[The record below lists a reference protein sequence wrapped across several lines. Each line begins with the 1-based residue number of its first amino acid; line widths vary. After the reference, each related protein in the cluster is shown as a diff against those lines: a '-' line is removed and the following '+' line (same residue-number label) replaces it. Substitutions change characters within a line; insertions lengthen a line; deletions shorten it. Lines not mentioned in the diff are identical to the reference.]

1 MFNMIIDMRWFWIIF
16 LALAGTIFQGCNSE
30 KNNKEVS
37 AGFFTD
43 TLYITDARAR
53 PAIEQGAGSVYFT
66 IRNGYDR
73 PDTLISARS
82 PAAGDVQIH
91 ESYLTGD
98 GLSGMR
104 QMQRVVIPAQS
115 SLPFQPGGLHV
126 MLLNLSR
133 NLQPND
139 SLQLSLVFA
148 HHDSLQIQVPVR
160 E

>member
-1 MFNMIIDMRWFWIIF
+1 MVDVRWFWIIF
-16 LALAGTIFQGCNSE
+16 LALAGTLFPGCNSGE
-30 KNNKEVS
+30 NKKQTTK
-37 AGFFTD
+37 GFTAD

-53 PAIEQGAGSVYFT
+53 PAIEQGAGAVYFT
-66 IRNGYDR
+66 LRNGYDR

-104 QMQRVVIPAQS
+104 QMQRIVIPAQS

-126 MLLNLSR
+126 MLLNLNR
-133 NLQPND
+133 DTEPGD
-139 SLQLSLVFA
+139 SLRLVLYFA
-148 HHDSLQIQVPVR
+148 HLDSLPIQVPVR